1 MSLRDIFRRNKSAL
15 SEVTPPDDG
24 AGEAG
29 IAAPIATAYDPDL
42 IPPPELMR
50 REGIDVLEEWF
61 RWAEEWSM
69 ILRVFGGLTRHSNV
83 LEVGCG
89 LGRIAYA
96 LRFILTP
103 LGTYY
108 GFDIVPQKIAFLEQ
122 SFASKYP
129 NFHFRLADVH
139 NTTYNP
145 TGQFQGAAFEF
156 PYRDGEFDV
165 VYAASV
171 YTHLLP
177 ATAAQYLRESARVLK
192 HGGRLVISVFLLD
205 YYRREQER
213 PWGFA
218 RHYFAF
224 DHAYEGY
231 GIEHFAVATP
241 ADPENTTA
249 YSLSF
254 LEEMATDAGL
264 RLTQKPLPG
273 MWSGTP
279 DNWVG
284 AQDLLILEHA

>member
-1 MSLRDIFRRNKSAL
+1 MSLRELFRRIKPASWDV
-15 SEVTPPDDG
+15 SPQDD
-24 AGEAG
+24 ATAELG

-69 ILRVFGGLTRHSNV
+69 ILRIFGGLTRQGNV
-83 LEVGCG
+83 LEIGCG

-103 LGTYY
+103 RGTYS
-108 GFDIVPQKIAFLEQ
+108 GFDIVAQKIAFLEQ
-122 SFASKYP
+122 SFALSYP

-145 TGQFQGAAFEF
+145 TGRFQGASFEF
-156 PYRDGEFDV
+156 PYSDGEFDV
-165 VYAASV
+165 VFAASV

-177 ATAAQYLRESARVLK
+177 ATAAQYMRESARVLRP
-192 HGGRLVISVFLLD
+192 GGRFVISVFLLD

-218 RHYFAF
+218 QHYFAF
-224 DHAYEGY
+224 DHPYEGY
-231 GIEHFAVATP
+231 DIEHFAVATP
-241 ADPENTTA
+241 EDPENTTA

-264 RLTQKPLPG
+264 RLAQKPLPG

-284 AQDLLILEHA
+284 AQDLLILQHR

>member
-1 MSLRDIFRRNKSAL
+1 MSLRELFRRNKPASSDVL
-15 SEVTPPDDG
+15 QQDG
-24 AGEAG
+24 ATAEVG

-61 RWAEEWSM
+61 RWAEEWSA
-69 ILRVFGGLTRHSNV
+69 ILRIFGGLTRHSNV

-103 LGTYY
+103 LGTYH
-108 GFDIVPQKIAFLEQ
+108 GFDIVPQKIAFLEH
-122 SFASKYP
+122 SFASAYP
-129 NFHFRLADVH
+129 NFHFQLADVH

-145 TGQFQGAAFEF
+145 SGQFQGAAFEF

-165 VYAASV
+165 VFAASV

-177 ATAAQYLRESARVLK
+177 ATAAQYMRESARVLK
-192 HGGRLVISVFLLD
+192 PGGRFVISVFLLD
-205 YYRREQER
+205 YYRRGHER
-213 PWGFA
+213 PSGFT

-224 DHAYEGY
+224 DHPYEGHS
-231 GIEHFAVATP
+231 IERFAVATP
-241 ADPENTTA
+241 EDPENTTA

-264 RLTQKPLPG
+264 RLSQKPLPG
-273 MWSGTP
+273 LWSGTP

>member
-1 MSLRDIFRRNKSAL
+1 VSLRDIFRRTGSAT
-15 SEVTPPDDG
+15 SEVSPPNAG

-29 IAAPIATAYDPDL
+29 IAAPIAIAYEPEL

-50 REGIDVLEEWF
+50 REGVDVLEEWF

-69 ILRVFGGLTRHSNV
+69 VLRIYAGLTRHSHV

-89 LGRIAYA
+89 LGRIAHG
-96 LRFILTP
+96 LRFILSP
-103 LGTYY
+103 YGTYH
-108 GFDIVPQKIAFLEQ
+108 GFDIVAQKIAFLEQ
-122 SFASKYP
+122 SFTPKYR

-145 TGQFQGAAFEF
+145 TGRFQGATFEF

-213 PWGFA
+213 PGDSPGTILRSTMRMRVMASSTSQWP
-218 RHYFAF
+218 RPT
-224 DHAYEGY
+224 
-231 GIEHFAVATP
+231 ILRTP
-241 ADPENTTA
+241 
-249 YSLSF
+249 
-254 LEEMATDAGL
+254 
-264 RLTQKPLPG
+264 RLT
-273 MWSGTP
+273 
-279 DNWVG
+279 
-284 AQDLLILEHA
+284 A